1 MRRRRDPVFFT
12 EELIALTEAVATG
25 LGLSVTRMRTRPGH
39 DAFNL
44 PRLCPTALIFVPCR
58 DGLSH
63 NELEYCEPEHCAAGA
78 NVLLHALI
86 QRADR

>member
-1 MRRRRDPVFFT
+1 M
-12 EELIALTEAVATG
+12 EGAAQA

-44 PRLCPTALIFVPCR
+44 TRLCPTTLIFVPCR

-63 NELEYCEPEHCAAGA
+63 SELEWCTPGHAAAGA
-78 NVLLHALI
+78 NVLLHAVLR
-86 QRADR
+86 RACRG